1 MVLCQGEAATLIVPA
16 TLTVAATVTVAALA
30 LSLLGRRGT
39 NRTGSL
45 HRQILT
51 DRTKPQSF
59 QRYKMPHLWNALA
72 MLCIPHTAYLKMKQL
87 LGYILL
93 SYRAPIM
100 SSCARKGIHIS
111 KSSAAYVTIECSLKT
126 HAASPNEPL
135 WQYNM
140 NCVAVNY
147 RVCDCQLIILEVW
160 K

>member
-59 QRYKMPHLWNALA
+59 QRYKMPHL
-72 MLCIPHTAYLKMKQL
+72 
-87 LGYILL
+87 
-93 SYRAPIM
+93 
-100 SSCARKGIHIS
+100 
-111 KSSAAYVTIECSLKT
+111 
-126 HAASPNEPL
+126 
-135 WQYNM
+135 
-140 NCVAVNY
+140 
-147 RVCDCQLIILEVW
+147 
-160 K
+160 